1 MVVRRVLRGRTGPTG
16 GPAMTDLLGVM
27 ESWSAA
33 STVVRAEDGTTTE
46 IALRDIVSGKPV
58 PPRPSV
64 RMRVSAEE
72 ACRRSNGSWPAV
84 HVEPMGE
91 WLLRAS
97 GGFSGRAN
105 SAMAAGDPGVPLAEA
120 LDRVVAFYRAHD
132 LPPVAQVVAGS
143 TVAEQLGAAGW
154 VPARPG
160 EEDTV
165 FQIAP
170 VAQASRAARRLLPPA
185 APPVSVGATA
195 DAAWLA
201 NDERVHKHAADAI
214 AVLQGPEQVGFLGV
228 PGPDGPLVARG
239 RVATEDDWAGITD
252 VWVDPAH
259 RRRRLSAVVVDA
271 MLGWAAERGAR
282 TSYLQVRG
290 DNAPALAAYAGL
302 GFRTHHTY
310 RYLAAPPGTP
320 A

>member
-1 MVVRRVLRGRTGPTG
+1 VVVRRVVPGETGPTG

-84 HVEPMGE
+84 HVEPMGA

-105 SAMAAGDPGVPLAEA
+105 SAMATGDPGVPLDEA

-143 TVAEQLGAAGW
+143 TVAERLGAAGW

-160 EEDTV
+160 EADTV

-170 VAQASRAARRLLPPA
+170 VAQASRAARRLLPA
-185 APPVSVGATA
+185 GAPPVSVGATA

-201 NDERVHKHAADAI
+201 NDERVRKHAADAI

-228 PGPDGPLVARG
+228 PGPDGPLVAKG
-239 RVATEDDWAGITD
+239 RVAVEDDWAGITD
-252 VWVDPAH
+252 VWVSPDH
-259 RRRRLSAVVVDA
+259 RRRGLGLVVMA
-271 MLGWAAERGAR
+271 GLLGWAAERGA
-282 TSYLQVRG
+282 TTAYLQVRG
-290 DNAPALAAYAGL
+290 DNPAGLALYDRL
-302 GFRTHHTY
+302 GFRAHHTY
-310 RYLAAPPGTP
+310 RYLTTEPV
-320 A
+320 